1 MDSSASNAVAN
12 NKDVPS
18 SMTPTAV
25 EDDGAMSVNS
35 GLAKEAALFFQSGNY
50 ADCVRVL
57 YQLLQKKEGDPK
69 VTKSVFFL
77 FLFLWYLYTFS
88 TCCSIYILP
97 WFQFIGYIWNFES

>member
-69 VTKSVFFL
+69 VTKSVFFFFCFCGIFIHFQL
-77 FLFLWYLYTFS
+77 VVVY
-88 TCCSIYILP
+88 IYSLG
-97 WFQFIGYIWNFES
+97 FNL